1 MKNPNRITALRHS
14 VQIYRHFTRV
24 LAYDIVF
31 TIKSNDDI
39 SACDFA
45 HRQVYL
51 WVECSENFSS
61 KECFLREILKS
72 QKTENSSI
80 FREIWVI
87 FGTLISREGSILLG
101 WDFQGIL
108 LTNRPLC
115 GQNLRSKYRHS
126 IYRCI
131 PCHRLKFQ

>member
-87 FGTLISREGSILLG
+87 FETLISREGNIPLSWNFQSMLL
-101 WDFQGIL
+101 I
-108 LTNRPLC
+108 NRPVS
-115 GQNLRSKYRHS
+115 GQNRRPKYRHS
-126 IYRCI
+126 IWW
-131 PCHRLKFQ
+131 